1 MKMKKPRDGEN
12 LPIRNS
18 TAEFLI
24 FAKEAG
30 ADTIAVRFRMRC
42 CG

>member
-1 MKMKKPRDGEN
+1 MKKPKDGEN

-24 FAKEAG
+24 FAMEARGEAG
-30 ADTIAVRFRMRC
+30 ARD
-42 CG
+42 